1 MIITASCLIAS
12 CLSIALALVV
22 FRYRQVPGAS
32 LYIVL
37 ALLSA
42 LLSFGSLMQYVLPE
56 YEAKLFWRNIMQIPL
71 LLFPVVGLLFSMVYA
86 GMERLIRPW
95 LVTVLFVISLI
106 ALILIFT
113 DESHNLMRS
122 AISLGEDGLFDRSRT
137 SLNSIFL
144 AYTQALH
151 LIGAALLLKAASG
164 TSGRHRFQ
172 LLLMSGAMLL
182 PVVSFS
188 MNAINHD
195 LSAGAS
201 GILFFS
207 LLPTSGVLFWALYRH
222 QVLHVVQF
230 ARNKLIEIM
239 KEGVIV
245 LDTEQRIM
253 DYNPSASRLLAR
265 AEGIEPGNWIAMALP
280 KLLPSAAAWLAA
292 HDSRSEMHV
301 ELPFHLEEENQVW
314 LAITVTPLVS
324 GRGMYYGSLSVIAD
338 ITETKKLEQDLR
350 RRASIDGLT
359 GIYNRDS
366 FMERAQRHL
375 SLCMEEGKAFSL
387 LILDLDLFKKIND
400 EHGHQSGDMALKGF
414 VQVVQGVV
422 VCRALFGRVGGEEF
436 AIALPD
442 SDLEHAAELAELI
455 RSSVMNTG
463 VSLEDG
469 RELQLTVSIGCSGRD
484 FSSRS
489 QEDNF
494 QLLYSEADQALY
506 RAKRSGR
513 NKVRF

>member
-12 CLSIALALVV
+12 CLPIALAMVV

-32 LYIVL
+32 LFIVL

-56 YEAKLFWRNIMQIPL
+56 YEAKLFWRNITQIPL
-71 LLFPVVGLLFSMVYA
+71 LLFPMFGLLFSMIYA
-86 GMERLIRPW
+86 GMERLVRPW
-95 LVTVLFVISLI
+95 LTTVLSVISLT

-113 DESHNLMRS
+113 DESHNLMRN
-122 AISLGEDGLFDRSRT
+122 AISLGENGLFDVRRT
-137 SLNSIFL
+137 SLNSYFL

-151 LIGAALLLKAASG
+151 LIGGALLLKAAIDV
-164 TSGRHRFQ
+164 SGRHRFQ

-188 MNAINHD
+188 MSAINHE

-207 LLPTSGVLFWALYRH
+207 LLPTSVVLFWALYRH

-230 ARNKLIEIM
+230 ARNKLIEMM
-239 KEGVIV
+239 KEGVVV

-265 AEGIEPGNWIAMALP
+265 AGGIEPGNWTAMVLS
-280 KLLPSAAAWLAA
+280 KLLPSASVWLEA
-292 HDSRSEMHV
+292 HDCRTEMHV
-301 ELPFHLEEENQVW
+301 ELPFHEEQVW
-314 LAITVTPLVS
+314 LAITVTPLIS
-324 GRGMYYGSLSVIAD
+324 GRGVYYGSLSVIAD

-359 GIYNRDS
+359 GVYNRDS

-387 LILDLDLFKKIND
+387 LVLDLDFFKKIND
-400 EHGHQSGDMALKGF
+400 DHGHQSGDMALKGF
-414 VQVVQGVV
+414 VQVVQRVV
-422 VCRALFGRVGGEEF
+422 ECRSLFGRVGGEEF

-442 SDLEHAAELAELI
+442 SDLEQAAELAELI
-455 RSSVMNTG
+455 RSSVMNAG
-463 VSLEDG
+463 VSLGDG
-469 RELQLTVSIGCSGRD
+469 CELQLTVSIGGSGRD
-484 FSSRS
+484 SSS
-489 QEDNF
+489 QEGSF

-513 NKVRF
+513 NKVLF